1 LADRARL
8 AAAGI
13 LLALT
18 LAGVPLVL
26 PLDLAKADPVPA
38 LGEVPKA
45 NVSAGPAVDTASASA
60 APAAASPARLS
71 GKPEP
76 QSAGVQAA
84 PGAQPIPHVV
94 ASGES
99 LWTIAQD
106 AGTNIWVLADLNHV
120 SLDDVLHPGQ
130 VVMVPPRTAAAP
142 AAAAP
147 AAPAQNTTAVGS
159 HFVAAGESLW
169 SIAQDA
175 GVRVETLA
183 DANNLSLDEYLHPGQ
198 ILAVP
203 SHDPTFTAA
212 RPTQGSASGSAATV
226 RLAVAEA
233 GATPMLKPSDG
244 RISSRFGWR
253 IHPIFGTREFHT
265 GIDIASQYGTP
276 VRSARGGIVRFV
288 GWLRGYGRIIIV
300 DHGQGLETSY
310 SHLSQILVWRG
321 EGVDMGQILG
331 RIGSTGWS
339 TGPHLLFE
347 VRRKGVPVDP
357 FVFLHESRGSSP
369 AAAPASSPA
378 SAPAPASEHRS
389 PSPTATP

>member
-13 LLALT
+13 LLALA

-38 LGEVPKA
+38 LGEIPKA
-45 NVSAGPAVDTASASA
+45 NGPAGPAVDTASASA
-60 APAAASPARLS
+60 APAAASPAVLS
-71 GKPEP
+71 EKPEP

-84 PGAQPIPHVV
+84 PAAQPTPHIV

-106 AGTNIWVLADLNHV
+106 AGTNIWVLADLNHI

-142 AAAAP
+142 AAP
-147 AAPAQNTTAVGS
+147 AAPAQNTTAAGS
-159 HFVAAGESLW
+159 HVVAAGESLW

-233 GATPMLKPSDG
+233 GTTPMLKPSDG

-276 VRSARGGIVRFV
+276 VSSARAGIVRFV

-300 DHGQGLETSY
+300 DHGQGL
-310 SHLSQILVWRG
+310 
-321 EGVDMGQILG
+321 
-331 RIGSTGWS
+331 
-339 TGPHLLFE
+339 
-347 VRRKGVPVDP
+347 
-357 FVFLHESRGSSP
+357 
-369 AAAPASSPA
+369 
-378 SAPAPASEHRS
+378 
-389 PSPTATP
+389 